1 MISKFRNAGQACVA
15 ANRIIVHS
23 AVAEEFTTR
32 FVELTEQLTVGNGFD
47 TGVDVGPIISARQ
60 RDAVVEL
67 VDVLHAAG
75 AELLTGGT
83 PLAGDGYFFSPTV
96 FRVPGRPAALCSRE
110 LFAPVATIYEVGST
124 AEAVEF
130 ANDTR
135 YGLAAYVFT
144 RDLSRAVAVSERLDF
159 GMVGVNRGIMA
170 DPAAAFGGTKA
181 SGLGREGGHDA
192 IYDYLEPKYLAV
204 TINEEE
210 GLS

>member
-1 MISKFRNAGQACVA
+1 M
-15 ANRIIVHS
+15 
-23 AVAEEFTTR
+23 
-32 FVELTEQLTVGNGFD
+32 
-47 TGVDVGPIISARQ
+47 
-60 RDAVVEL
+60 
-67 VDVLHAAG
+67 
-75 AELLTGGT
+75 
-83 PLAGDGYFFSPTV
+83 
-96 FRVPGRPAALCSRE
+96 FRVPGRPAELCSRE

-124 AEAVEF
+124 AEAIAF

-144 RDLSRAVAVSERLDF
+144 KDLSRALTVGERLDF

-170 DPAAAFGGTKA
+170 DPAAAFGGVKA

-204 TINEEE
+204 TVDEEE